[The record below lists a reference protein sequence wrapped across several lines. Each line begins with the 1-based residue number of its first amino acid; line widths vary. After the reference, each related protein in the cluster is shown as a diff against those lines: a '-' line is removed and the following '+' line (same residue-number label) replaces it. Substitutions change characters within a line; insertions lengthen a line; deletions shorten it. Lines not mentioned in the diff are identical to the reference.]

1 MARRKPAWDVH
12 TFFERPTPGTAKPL
26 GYQRSLAGHGEVTA
40 QRPRSAFSVLFVQT
54 LLNPI
59 WFNRIPSAKEEI
71 HLSRHATAHVVRS
84 AVGVACVRCAKA
96 GKAPSASWC
105 PPSPP
110 LSAAGWNHR
119 DLLHLMWSR
128 LQLCLVKTSRA

>member
-40 QRPRSAFSVLFVQT
+40 QQPRSAFSVLFVQT

-71 HLSRHATAHVVRS
+71 HLSRHANAHVV
-84 AVGVACVRCAKA
+84 
-96 GKAPSASWC
+96 
-105 PPSPP
+105 
-110 LSAAGWNHR
+110 
-119 DLLHLMWSR
+119 
-128 LQLCLVKTSRA
+128 T